1 MGWGMITICNSCGHR
16 SETIRAGF
24 TCGSDIMAKRP
35 YGAEQCSGQMQPQ
48 AVNVGDVWEI
58 FGERW
63 EVLIRRDDDVAFIYS
78 EARDLSQ
85 TVLNTW
91 LQALGERIE
100 P

>member
-35 YGAEQCSGQMQPQ
+35 YGDEQCGGTMQPQ
-48 AVNVGDVWEI
+48 PVNVGDVWRIPNDYDWTVTKVED
-58 FGERW
+58 GMVSLGRQ
-63 EVLIRRDDDVAFIYS
+63 
-78 EARDLSQ
+78 LSVCQ
-85 TVLNTW
+85 MRVYW